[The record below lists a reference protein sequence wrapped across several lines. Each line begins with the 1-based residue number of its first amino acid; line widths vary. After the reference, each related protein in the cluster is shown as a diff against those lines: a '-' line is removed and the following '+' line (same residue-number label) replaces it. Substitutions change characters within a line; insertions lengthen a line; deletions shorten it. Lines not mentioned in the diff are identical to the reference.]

1 MDQNSNV
8 IITPSNT
15 GEEPTVPEGYALSSE
30 EPSQPQF
37 TGMEDHGAI
46 GVFRNYVKYDF
57 CDAIIAGYE
66 SWHKKKYYKEES
78 TKITE
83 VHKSEDGKRDIDH
96 TLDCMGDGSTQFP
109 KQGAMGR
116 KDTALYLEVCD
127 PSLAMGVNQAVGG
140 AFEHYIKKYPGLM
153 ESNDPVSSWTCKVQ
167 RTDPGGGYHIWHCE
181 NGSFIY
187 RDRVLTWMIY
197 LNDIPYESG
206 GATDFFHQKISFQ
219 PTKGTLVLW
228 PACYTHMHRGAFLTG
243 DKSKYIATGW
253 FLREPGQVTNRLI
266 GEATGQLQ
274 PQDKMN
280 PNF

>member
-8 IITPSNT
+8 VITDD
-15 GEEPTVPEGYALSSE
+15 EPKENK
-30 EPSQPQF
+30 QP
-37 TGMEDHGAI
+37 TYTEMEDYGHI
-46 GVFRNYVKYDF
+46 GVFKNYVKYEF
-57 CDAIIAGYE
+57 CDTVIAAFDDWYD
-66 SWHKKKYYKEES
+66 KKYFKGES
-78 TKITE
+78 SEITRKIQAP
-83 VHKSEDGKRDIDH
+83 DGKSIEH
-96 TLDCMGDGSTQFP
+96 SLESFGEGETQFP
-109 KQGAMGR
+109 KQGGMGR
-116 KDTALYLEVCD
+116 QDRQFYLEVAD
-127 PSLAMGVNQAVGG
+127 PALAMGVNQAVGS
-140 AFEHYIKKYPGLM
+140 AFEVYAKKYTGIID
-153 ESNDPVSSWTCKVQ
+153 SADPLSSWTCKVQ

-181 NGSFIY
+181 NGSFLY

-197 LNDIPYESG
+197 LNDVPYENG

>member
-1 MDQNSNV
+1 MQDSVGIGTSSQ
-8 IITPSNT
+8 
-15 GEEPTVPEGYALSSE
+15 EEPIRSVGTSGQQQPE
-30 EPSQPQF
+30 F
-37 TGMEDHGAI
+37 TEMEDHGHI
-46 GVFRNYVKYDF
+46 GVFKNFVRYEF
-57 CDAIIAGYE
+57 CDTIISAFDNWYD
-66 SWHKKKYYKEES
+66 KKYYKGLSSEIT
-78 TKITE
+78 TKIKTP
-83 VHKSEDGKRDIDH
+83 DGKTLDH
-96 TLDCMGDGSTQFP
+96 TLESFGEGEEQFP
-109 KQGAMGR
+109 KQGGMGR
-116 KDTALYLEVCD
+116 QDRQFYLEVAD
-127 PSLAMGVNQAVGG
+127 PALAMGVNQAVGQ
-140 AFEHYIKKYPGLM
+140 AFEVYAKKYTGLLD
-153 ESNDPVSSWTCKVQ
+153 SADPLSSWTCKIQ

-181 NGSFIY
+181 NGSFLY

-197 LNDIPYESG
+197 LNDVPYENG
-206 GATDFFHQKISFQ
+206 GGTDFFHQKMSFQ